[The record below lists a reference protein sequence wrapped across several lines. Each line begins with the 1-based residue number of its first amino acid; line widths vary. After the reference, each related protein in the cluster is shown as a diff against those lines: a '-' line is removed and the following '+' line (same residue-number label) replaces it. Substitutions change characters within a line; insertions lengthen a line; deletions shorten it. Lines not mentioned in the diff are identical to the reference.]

1 MRPVILGWLITIML
15 FLLASAGDAS
25 AQPQFSSWTP
35 IRQIPNYDRISRA
48 PHLAAG
54 PDGVIHAFN
63 AEADVDWGQVVVYQQ
78 WSRDRGW
85 SNANAILLAS
95 TPGEAMGLFG
105 AYVDESNVI
114 HLIYYSGFTEGAT
127 VYYTFAPAAEANK
140 AAGWSTPEPIAL
152 NGGPLFNGALV
163 SDGQDMMI
171 VVFQG
176 QDKHRLTGPGLYVTY
191 SEDGGANWS
200 FPEPFFFTYSDELWP
215 WSIRLLL
222 ADEGILHAVWS
233 VTNALGVGDEVYY
246 SRLEQVGG
254 QWSKPYLLAQREG
267 DDYSANW
274 PAIIDDGDKLLV
286 VYQDGFPAARFM
298 RRSLDGG
305 ETWLEVERP
314 FPHVGEYENPVLLKD
329 SSGTI
334 HLITGSRIG
343 DPGIHGMWHAIWLGE
358 RWGNLSPITS
368 GPKTD
373 TYDPS
378 APQAVV
384 AQGQILLATWRND
397 ATRENLTGAWY
408 SYALLDA
415 PNTAITFQSQ
425 AMPTQSAPIDPA
437 ESAGTPTL
445 HLTLDTL
452 ENPLNNANTTDGNLA
467 APLYLGIFTSFL
479 LIVVVSGINRFRK
492 RRR

>member
-1 MRPVILGWLITIML
+1 MRPAIPGWLITLML
-15 FLLASAGDAS
+15 FLFASAGDAF
-25 AQPQFSSWTP
+25 AQPQPSSWTP

-48 PHLAAG
+48 PHMAAG
-54 PDGVIHAFN
+54 PDGMIHAFN
-63 AEADVDWGQVVVYQQ
+63 AEADTDWGQIIVYQQ
-78 WSRDRGW
+78 WSLDRGW

-95 TPGEAMGLFG
+95 APGQAMGIFG
-105 AYVDESNVI
+105 AHVDESNVI

-127 VYYTFAPAAEANK
+127 VYYTFAPASEANK

-163 SDGQDMMI
+163 SDDQDTII

-176 QDKHRLTGPGLYVTY
+176 QDNHRLTGPGLYVTY

-215 WSIRLLL
+215 WSVRLLL
-222 ADEGILHAVWS
+222 ADDGILHAVWS
-233 VTNALGVGDEVYY
+233 VTNVLGVGDEVYY
-246 SRLEQVGG
+246 SRLEHLDG

-274 PAIIDDGDKLLV
+274 PTIIADGDKLLV

-305 ETWLEVERP
+305 DTWLEVERP
-314 FPHVGEYENPVLLKD
+314 FPHIGEYENPVLLKD

-368 GPKTD
+368 GPKTE

-378 APQAVV
+378 APQAIM
-384 AQGQILLATWRND
+384 AQGNILLATWRND
-397 ATRENLTGAWY
+397 ATRDNLTGAWY
-408 SYALLDA
+408 SYTLLDT
-415 PNTAITFQSQ
+415 PAITPSFSLP
-425 AMPTQSAPIDPA
+425 ATSTPSASTDLA
-437 ESAGTPTL
+437 ETIL
-445 HLTLDTL
+445 
-452 ENPLNNANTTDGNLA
+452 NPQGEPLSDRPVNLPEYGKETDGTLA
-467 APLYLGIFTSFL
+467 APLYMAILSSFL
-479 LIVVVSGINRFRK
+479 LVVAIFGINHFRK
-492 RRR
+492 SR